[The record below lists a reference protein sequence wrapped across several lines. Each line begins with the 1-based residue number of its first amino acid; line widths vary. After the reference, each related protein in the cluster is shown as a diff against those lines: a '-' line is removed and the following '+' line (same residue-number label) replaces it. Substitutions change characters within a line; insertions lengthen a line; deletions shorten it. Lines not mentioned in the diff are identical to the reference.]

1 MAKITAALVK
11 ELRDKTSA
19 GMMDCKKA
27 LAENDGDI
35 EAATDWLRQKGIAKA
50 DKKAS
55 RVAAEGLVA
64 ISLDGTKGTVVE
76 VNSETDFVARNDAFQ
91 AAVTEIAALGL
102 TTGGDVDALKAAPTA
117 SGANVA
123 DYLVALVGKIGE
135 NMSLRRTDYL
145 EVSDGAVA
153 GYVHNAEADGMG
165 KIGVLVALESSGDKA
180 ALEAL
185 GKKIAMHVA
194 ATNPLALT
202 PADLD
207 SAVVTK
213 ERDMLIAEARE
224 SGKPEAIIEKM
235 VDGRMQKFF
244 KESVLTTQIFV
255 MDGERSIEQV
265 VADEAASLGTD
276 VKLTGFV
283 RMALGEGIEKKEED
297 FAAEVAAAV
306 SSAPSAAK
314 TYTKTDLNKM
324 LEKDVVE
331 IANSL
336 GIDASVDDLK
346 ADTVQKILDKQA

>member
-27 LAENDGDI
+27 LNETDGDI
-35 EAATDWLRQKGIAKA
+35 EAAIDWLRQKGIAKA

-64 ISLDGTKGTVVE
+64 IAIDGTKGTVVE
-76 VNSETDFVARNDAFQ
+76 VNSETDFVARNEAFQ
-91 AAVTEIAALGL
+91 TAVSEIANLGL
-102 TTGGDVDALKAAPTA
+102 TAGGSVETLAATTTA
-117 SGANVA
+117 SGVSVSEH
-123 DYLVALVGKIGE
+123 LVALVGKIGE
-135 NMSLRRTDYL
+135 NMSLRRTEYL

-153 GYVHNAEADGMG
+153 GYVHNAETAGMG
-165 KIGVLVALESSGDKA
+165 KIGVLVALESSGDKT

-194 ATNPLALT
+194 ATSPLALT

-207 SAVVTK
+207 KAVVAK
-213 ERDMLIAEARE
+213 EREMLIAEARE
-224 SGKPEAIIEKM
+224 SGKPENIIEKM

-255 MDGERSIEQV
+255 MDGERTIEQV
-265 VADEAASLGTD
+265 VADEGKALGAD

-283 RMALGEGIEKKEED
+283 RMGLGEGIEKKEED

-306 SSAPSAAK
+306 AGS
-314 TYTKTDLNKM
+314 
-324 LEKDVVE
+324 
-331 IANSL
+331 
-336 GIDASVDDLK
+336 
-346 ADTVQKILDKQA
+346 